1 MPIRYVLVGDTSS
14 NVEHDDS
21 ALAIDVI
28 TISQPAEFFL
38 ACCVPDIELDASV
51 VLGLPFISESVRG
64 RCVASVTYCCKGER
78 MNLNT

>member
-28 TISQPAEFFL
+28 TISQPAKFFL
-38 ACCVPDIELDASV
+38 ACCVPNIELDSSV
-51 VLGLPFISESVRG
+51 VLKLPFVSESMRG
-64 RCVASVTYCCKGER
+64 RCVATETYCCKGKR
-78 MNLNT
+78 MNLHA